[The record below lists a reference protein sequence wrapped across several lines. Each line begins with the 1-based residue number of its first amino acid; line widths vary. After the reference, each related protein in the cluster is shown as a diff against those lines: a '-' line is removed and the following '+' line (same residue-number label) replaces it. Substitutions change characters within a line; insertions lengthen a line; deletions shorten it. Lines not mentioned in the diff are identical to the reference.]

1 MSVLRPP
8 LNSVWENDEGDRLV
22 VIGLSR
28 LFTEKETTAAG
39 IIAWREQAPKAD
51 RRRELFVVR
60 YAEYAD
66 GHDIGCE
73 IDNEQWADLIASAG
87 FRMTGIEPRG

>member
-28 LFTEKETTAAG
+28 LFTEKETTAAS
-39 IIAWREQAPKAD
+39 IIAWRTGAESRPQA
-51 RRRELFVVR
+51 
-60 YAEYAD
+60 
-66 GHDIGCE
+66 
-73 IDNEQWADLIASAG
+73 
-87 FRMTGIEPRG
+87 